1 MPLSKHGYPRPL
13 ILKDGREVWLRP
25 LQPVEDEARLF
36 TFLGSLSDEDR
47 WYLDFDAV
55 DPEAVRRELLECNP
69 RCVLP
74 IVAVDT
80 RDAVLALATLQRHHP
95 GARGHIGRVR
105 VTVAPAARGQRLGT
119 YVFLDLI
126 QLAVELGLRV
136 LMAQFVR
143 GVEDQAIRAVRRL
156 DFFEQAVVPD
166 YAKDPRGNSYDL
178 VIMLKRV
185 HRGYDDF

>member
-25 LQPVEDEARLF
+25 LQPAEDEERLF
-36 TFLGSLSDEDR
+36 KFLASLSNDDR
-47 WYLDFDAV
+47 WYLEFDAT
-55 DPEAVRRELLECNP
+55 DPEAVRRELLDCNP

-80 RDAVLALATLQRHHP
+80 RDAVLALATLQRFHA
-95 GARGHIGRVR
+95 GARGHIGRLR
-105 VTVAPAARGQRLGT
+105 VTVAPSVRGQRLGT
-119 YVFLDLI
+119 YVLLDLI
-126 QLAVELGLRV
+126 QLAVDMGLRV
-136 LMAQFVR
+136 LTAQFVR
-143 GVEDQAIRAVRRL
+143 GVEDQAIRAARRL

-178 VIMLKRV
+178 VIMLKRI